1 MTQSEF
7 EELEE
12 MPVIIRR
19 LAEGLNDEEARRKP
33 AADAFSVVENV
44 CHLRDIEVDG
54 YAERIKRM
62 LSEEEPFLP
71 DLNGAQ
77 LAVERRYN
85 EQELSAA
92 LDAFAAAREGNLLIL
107 KGLTPDQ
114 LARRGNFEQSGAI
127 TLSRL
132 LEMMREHDAAHLDE
146 LRALRRTLD
155 RVPGSSGV
163 ASGQR

>member
-7 EELEE
+7 EETARFLEE
-12 MPVIIRR
+12 TPASIRR
-19 LAEGLNDEEARRKP
+19 LAAGLKDREARWKP
-33 AADAFSVVENV
+33 AAGAFSVIENV

-54 YAERIKRM
+54 YAARIKRI
-62 LSEEEPFLP
+62 LAEDEPFLP

-85 EQELSAA
+85 EQELNSA
-92 LDAFAAAREGNLLIL
+92 LDAFTAARENNLLIL
-107 KGLTPDQ
+107 KGLSPDQ
-114 LARRGNFEQSGAI
+114 LARSGNFENTGAL

-146 LRALRRTLD
+146 LKDLRERLS
-155 RVPGSSGV
+155 RP
-163 ASGQR
+163 A